1 MNTPLVLMK
10 NLKVFSFV
18 ALLIMVSCKNKI
30 EEINAITQ
38 SDTFPVETGKNIEIV
53 YSEAARVES
62 IIKSTFYKRYAG
74 KNPYVEMPQG
84 IDAAFYDSAMH
95 IKTHLTSKYA
105 IKYDKKNVMEVKNDV
120 VVVNEKGE
128 RLNTEH
134 LIWDEKTRRIYT
146 DVFVK
151 ITTPDKVFYG
161 DGLDADDSF
170 MKWVI
175 KKPRGTFYVNTD
187 ETESDN
193 SIKK

>member
-1 MNTPLVLMK
+1 
-10 NLKVFSFV
+10 
-18 ALLIMVSCKNKI
+18 
-30 EEINAITQ
+30 
-38 SDTFPVETGKNIEIV
+38 
-53 YSEAARVES
+53 
-62 IIKSTFYKRYAG
+62 
-74 KNPYVEMPQG
+74 
-84 IDAAFYDSAMH
+84 
-95 IKTHLTSKYA
+95 
-105 IKYDKKNVMEVKNDV
+105 MEVKNDV

-193 SIKK
+193 TITK